1 MKYDWDL
8 RGPQSYVFLKTTSSS
23 SGIRHFCYIPGFLL
37 NENLGSCTFCV
48 DKSCQFTAQASSH
61 AAIFVSVISKTEIV
75 MALQFWMGIKNFYG
89 QSGNRK
95 SSTECRNVLPR

>member
-1 MKYDWDL
+1 MKIWAL
-8 RGPQSYVFLKTTSSS
+8 ARFVWTSLVCSQ
-23 SGIRHFCYIPGFLL
+23 L
-37 NENLGSCTFCV
+37 
-48 DKSCQFTAQASSH
+48 SH

-75 MALQFWMGIKNFYG
+75 MALQFWMRIKNFYG